1 MVELKVKVQRVGN
14 SLRVAIP
21 APIVEEL
28 KIKVGD
34 TLGIDVKDG
43 KIILRKLEL
52 GRVKTV

>member
-21 APIVEEL
+21 TPIAEEL

-34 TLGIDVKDG
+34 TLGIDIENG
-43 KIILRKLEL
+43 RIILHKL
-52 GRVKTV
+52 RS

>member
-21 APIVEEL
+21 SPIAEEL

-34 TLGIDVKDG
+34 TMGIDIENG
-43 KIILRKLEL
+43 RIILRKL
-52 GRVKTV
+52 RS

>member
-21 APIVEEL
+21 TPIAEEL

-34 TLGIDVKDG
+34 TLGIDIDNSR
-43 KIILRKLEL
+43 IILHKLL
-52 GRVKTV
+52 S

>member
-21 APIVEEL
+21 SPIAEEL

-34 TLGIDVKDG
+34 TLGIDIENG
-43 KIILRKLEL
+43 RIILRKL
-52 GRVKTV
+52 RS

>member
-21 APIVEEL
+21 TPIAEEL

-43 KIILRKLEL
+43 KIIMRKFE
-52 GRVKTV
+52 RSSK

>member
-21 APIVEEL
+21 TPIAEEL

-34 TLGIDVKDG
+34 TLGIDIENAR
-43 KIILRKLEL
+43 IILHKL
-52 GRVKTV
+52 RP

>member
-21 APIVEEL
+21 TPIAEEL

-34 TLGIDVKDG
+34 TLGIDIENG
-43 KIILRKLEL
+43 RIMLRKL
-52 GRVKTV
+52 RT

>member
-21 APIVEEL
+21 SPIAEEL

-34 TLGIDVKDG
+34 TLGIDIENG
-43 KIILRKLEL
+43 RIILRKL
-52 GRVKTV
+52 RP